1 MGMMRSAVLQG
12 RGPHHFSQCQ
22 LGCVVPTAHIC
33 SPLASFVQR
42 HAIQVRTISVDCE
55 RLDGS
60 NPLPP
65 LSPTVSCDWPRMET
79 TVSPLPASSGCRSP
93 VPSSGAPARA
103 GVQPFRG
110 PHDND
115 TDYRYTVT
123 VARADPKDGFGA
135 SVSSASVD
143 SLGPST
149 IPPALGFLSQES
161 VESSYFCTHLPR
173 AHPDGDL
180 AVRPY
185 PASADQLL
193 SFEPPLENVGCF
205 SLTDVGYQPAP
216 FPASTLYPTLE
227 KLWKGQSVYANPID
241 DDASAPPWCPP
252 GYSHPTSPASA
263 GLSVR
268 SLALT
273 VCNIIPQ
280 QHEGLTD
287 RSSRTDVGA
296 TPVSFP
302 ASTLHPTLDKL
313 WNEQVVCASPS
324 DDGATQHFRTTPP
337 DGDPVVR
344 LSPASAGLSVRS
356 LALTVHNTILQ
367 QHEGLTNRS
376 SRTDVSAT
384 PVSFPASTLHP
395 TLDKLWNEQ
404 VVCASP
410 SDDDA
415 SRLLPTC
422 PMDYHSPASTF
433 HPTIKRRPSNDQV
446 NSIACFNGVGG
457 LLANHSIADD
467 CALVMCNFSHRI
479 EQLSNETDFHR
490 AGPPGLARVEVA
502 KVARRARGA

>member
-1 MGMMRSAVLQG
+1 
-12 RGPHHFSQCQ
+12 
-22 LGCVVPTAHIC
+22 
-33 SPLASFVQR
+33 
-42 HAIQVRTISVDCE
+42 
-55 RLDGS
+55 
-60 NPLPP
+60 
-65 LSPTVSCDWPRMET
+65 
-79 TVSPLPASSGCRSP
+79 
-93 VPSSGAPARA
+93 
-103 GVQPFRG
+103 
-110 PHDND
+110 
-115 TDYRYTVT
+115 
-123 VARADPKDGFGA
+123 
-135 SVSSASVD
+135 
-143 SLGPST
+143 
-149 IPPALGFLSQES
+149 

-180 AVRPY
+180 AVRPD

-241 DDASAPPWCPP
+241 DDAIAPPWCPP
-252 GYSHPTSPASA
+252 GYSHPT
-263 GLSVR
+263 
-268 SLALT
+268 
-273 VCNIIPQ
+273 
-280 QHEGLTD
+280 
-287 RSSRTDVGA
+287 
-296 TPVSFP
+296 
-302 ASTLHPTLDKL
+302 
-313 WNEQVVCASPS
+313 
-324 DDGATQHFRTTPP
+324 
-337 DGDPVVR
+337 
-344 LSPASAGLSVRS
+344 SPASAGLSVRS

-490 AGPPGLARVEVA
+490 GGPPGLARMEVA